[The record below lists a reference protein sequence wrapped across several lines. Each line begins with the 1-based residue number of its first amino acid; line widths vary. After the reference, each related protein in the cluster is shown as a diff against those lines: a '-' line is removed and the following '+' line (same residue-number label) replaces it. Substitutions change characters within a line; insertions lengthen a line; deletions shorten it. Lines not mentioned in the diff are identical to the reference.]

1 MGLPTMLKQAVPAPL
16 KRSLRKLLQI
26 ETPASPPKAKP
37 IEYWVDVVSGCNL
50 RCTSCPVGM
59 PEYTNSIGR
68 SLREMDLAL
77 FEKICLKA
85 KAETSGNCRFGLYN
99 WTEPTLHSRLHELIA
114 CGMNHDVP
122 MGISSN
128 LNYDYDWSLLRP
140 LKLWNFTISLSGFTQ
155 KTYSINHRGGR
166 VEPVL
171 ANLIRIS
178 EQLSGWESYENIDVR
193 YLVHRDNQHEV
204 HLFKHFCDRLG
215 LRFTPYH
222 AYYMPI
228 EKMFEGLERIP
239 QGFEY
244 IEYSPKMVS
253 EAIGPHRSQRC
264 HMRDSQVCIDV
275 DGNFSVCCVESPTS
289 PRMGSY
295 LETPFKQMQQA
306 RFGSD
311 LCRSCT
317 SAGINIFAT
326 YAYEEPPEIQEAI
339 RSCLPFDLQSLLE
352 PPSRQGSA
360 PSSDSSS
367 GR

>member
-1 MGLPTMLKQAVPAPL
+1 MK
-16 KRSLRKLLQI
+16 
-26 ETPASPPKAKP
+26 
-37 IEYWVDVVSGCNL
+37 
-50 RCTSCPVGM
+50 
-59 PEYTNSIGR
+59 
-68 SLREMDLAL
+68 
-77 FEKICLKA
+77 
-85 KAETSGNCRFGLYN
+85 
-99 WTEPTLHSRLHELIA
+99 
-114 CGMNHDVP
+114 HDVP

-215 LRFTPYH
+215 LKFTPYH